1 MSAGTKTLL
10 LQFVSFAILFILA
23 RVGLMYFTDLS
34 GIWLPIVSAIIA
46 TVFAPQFKVFKTDEG
61 DKICV
66 SWIFLKG
73 AKVLN

>member
-10 LQFVSFAILFILA
+10 LQFVSFAILFLLA

-34 GIWLPIVSAIIA
+34 GIWLPLVSAGIA